1 MKAACFEFSSGHA
14 VSVDDPCRGL
24 NCMLRLV
31 DSGRRHFLVVPPG
44 VMLRAAVLIVAALLL
59 GIACSSAMAQPQPR
73 APGDIGPSRP
83 PPVVDRAPIPLPSAP
98 GVIRPRAVAQTIYQY
113 SPFFLRL
120 GTAVQQGFDRT
131 PVPEWSWGDGSP
143 DSFGRTA
150 KIWQQPGTFYGRVTG
165 FRGGVRFQQT
175 FRTEV
180 VQNPI
185 DLGAVSCAIRADKQV
200 MCWGYNQS
208 GQVGDGTRT
217 DALTPQ
223 RVIGVTDVIG
233 LAVASHQVCALKADR
248 TVVCWGGFIATVDGV
263 ATYQLVPKTVAGLSD
278 VRSIAGS
285 SSHFCVVKGDTTVV
299 CWGSNQYDAVGVGI
313 GLAPIP
319 TPVVGVTGAVALALG
334 PTRSCALKVDGTA
347 VCWGGDPI
355 AMPTPDMTPA
365 ETAAAVALKAVTGLT
380 GGVAI
385 SGDINICFL
394 KMDGTVHCRG
404 YNSRDGDLGEP
415 FKMFRRD
422 VVAPVPGVSGIAALA
437 TQSNFPCTLKA
448 NGTALCWGDNSNGQI
463 DPASTESILA
473 PTVIPGLSG
482 VAALST
488 YGRNACALKT
498 SGSLFCWGENY
509 SGQLGTGTLGPRSP
523 PVPVAGGAVFW
534 K

>member
-1 MKAACFEFSSGHA
+1 MKTATFELSSGQA
-14 VSVDDPCRGL
+14 RPVGSACIGL
-24 NCMLRLV
+24 NRWLRPER
-31 DSGRRHFLVVPPG
+31 SPRRHALA
-44 VMLRAAVLIVAALLL
+44 VMRDAMLFAAVLVLTVV
-59 GIACSSAMAQPQPR
+59 CSSASAQLQTR

-83 PPVVDRAPIPLPSAP
+83 PPAVDDARPIPLPIAP

-120 GTAVQQGFDRT
+120 GNPAQQGFDAR
-131 PVPEWSWGDGSP
+131 PAPEWSWGDGSP

-217 DALTPQ
+217 DALTPR

-278 VRSIAGS
+278 ARSIAGS
-285 SSHFCVVKGDTTVV
+285 SSHFCAVKGDTTVV
-299 CWGSNQYDAVGVGI
+299 CWGSSQYFAVGVGI
-313 GLAPIP
+313 GRADVP
-319 TPVVGVTGAVALALG
+319 TQVVGVSGAVALTLG
-334 PTRSCALKVDGTA
+334 PTRSCALKTDGTA
-347 VCWGGDPI
+347 ACWGGDPI
-355 AMPTPDMTPA
+355 AMPVPEMTPA
-365 ETAAAVALKAVTGLT
+365 ETAAAVALKPVTGLS
-380 GGVAI
+380 GGVAM
-385 SGDINICFL
+385 SGDVNICFL

-404 YNSRDGDLGEP
+404 HNGRSRDLGEP
-415 FKMFRRD
+415 PELIKRD
-422 VVAPVPGVSGIAALA
+422 AVGPVPGAFGIAALA
-437 TQSNFPCTLKA
+437 TNSNLLCALKA
-448 NGTALCWGDNSNGQI
+448 DSKVMCWGNNSNREI
-463 DPASTESILA
+463 DPASSASALP

-488 YGRNACALKT
+488 YGRNGCALKT